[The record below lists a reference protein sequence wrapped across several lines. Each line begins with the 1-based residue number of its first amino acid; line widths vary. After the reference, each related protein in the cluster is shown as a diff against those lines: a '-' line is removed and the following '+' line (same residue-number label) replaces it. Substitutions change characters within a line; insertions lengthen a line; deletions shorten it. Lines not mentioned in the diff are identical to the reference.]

1 LATNDFSE
9 YSVSQKINA
18 LVRGIQGHERW
29 NKALAN
35 ASDAETMLDL
45 LESASVKL
53 GLGLSRRE
61 LAETPPLR
69 DWLWFK
75 KNRPFITIGD
85 ELPRYRQKQAI
96 K

>member
-85 ELPRYRQKQAI
+85 ELPRYRQK
-96 K
+96 

>member
-1 LATNDFSE
+1 LAANDFSG

-29 NKALAN
+29 NQALAR
-35 ASDAETMLDL
+35 AADAETMLDL
-45 LESASVKL
+45 LESASQKL
-53 GLGLSRRE
+53 GLGLSRRQ

-75 KNRPFITIGD
+75 KNKPLLTIGD
-85 ELPRYRQKQAI
+85 ELPRYRQQ
-96 K
+96 